1 MSERIQVWDV
11 PTRVFHWSMV
21 LSFCG
26 VFLTSESERY
36 RDIHVMLGYT
46 MLGLIAFRVLWGFV
60 GTRYARFGSFLFTSG
75 EVITYVSALAK
86 GKAERYVGHNPAGS
100 VAIWLLLILTIGSG
114 VSGVLLFQDIG
125 GDAMEELHEVLSF
138 AMLAVVLLHV
148 AGVVVSSI
156 MHRENLVRA
165 MITGTKEAG
174 DKPEQGE
181 GRSYGWLGA
190 IMLVALATFWAGY
203 SAFSAMAPEQNLSQG
218 EYDEDDEDD

>member
-60 GTRYARFGSFLFTSG
+60 GTRYARFASFLFTSG
-75 EVITYVSALAK
+75 EVVTYVSDLAR
-86 GKAERYVGHNPAGS
+86 GRAERYVGHNPAGS
-100 VAIWLLLILTIGSG
+100 VAIWLLLFLTIGSG
-114 VSGVLLFQDIG
+114 ASGVLLFQDIG
-125 GDAMEELHEVLSF
+125 GDMMEELHEVLSF
-138 AMLAVVLLHV
+138 AMLAVVAVHI

-156 MHRENLVRA
+156 LHRENLVSA
-165 MITGTKEAG
+165 MISGTKEA
-174 DKPEQGE
+174 DPEAGE
-181 GRSYGWLGA
+181 ERSYAWLGV
-190 IMLVALATFWAGY
+190 IILLAVVTFWAGY
-203 SAFSAMAPEQNLSQG
+203 SALSAMAPAEVAGHAEQR
-218 EYDEDDEDD
+218 DDDDD